1 MRRAILLA
9 GLLLASCG
17 PRSLELPQDPIDLAA
32 TCGAVE
38 AASQRSSTNY
48 NQALNLESVGRIIHF
63 PMLAA
68 SAGGSFSSKTATAV
82 QKRMAEIQDRVVDSK
97 WQDAVPA
104 CQAAFPAT
112 EVTEVDLPADAAEA
126 QIGCDELSD
135 FLRSAIDSQPE
146 YVNEFGEYRKLS
158 QKIENS
164 VTAGI
169 RARAGA
175 DMAAQQEERRKA
187 LATMANAGPPV
198 AVMRQCLKRFG

>member
-1 MRRAILLA
+1 MGRAILLA

-17 PRSLELPQDPIDLAA
+17 PKSLELPQDPIEQAA

-48 NQALNLESVGRIIHF
+48 DQALNLESVGRIIHF

-68 SAGGSFSSKTATAV
+68 SDGGSFSSKTATAV

-97 WQDAVPA
+97 WQDALPA
-104 CQAAFPAT
+104 CRAAFPVAQ
-112 EVTEVDLPADAAEA
+112 VTDVELPADPVDA

-135 FLRSAIDSQPE
+135 FLRSTIDGRE
-146 YVNEFGEYRKLS
+146 YVNEFAEYRQLS
-158 QKIENS
+158 QKIENR
-164 VTAGI
+164 VTSGI

-198 AVMRQCLKRFG
+198 AVMRQCRKRFG